1 MESALCLVVCLRR
14 QCGFPEED
22 HALCL
27 CETGLASCLLCTVEH
42 PHVQAI
48 GPAER
53 IADWYPEV
61 PDDSV
66 GWGPSDSDTEVVC
79 PGTLRWGRYG
89 V

>member
-1 MESALCLVVCLRR
+1 MAFLRR
-14 QCGFPEED
+14 
-22 HALCL
+22 AMLCV
-27 CETGLASCLLCTVEH
+27 CVKQGLSHASCVLFAVEH
-42 PHVQAI
+42 LHVQAI

-53 IADWYPEV
+53 ITDWYPEV

-79 PGTLRWGRYG
+79 PGTLRWVRYG